1 MTDRR
6 TVAAGVL
13 VLAAVTVVVGSF
25 RTTYEMIFHGY
36 GPDRSVATTL
46 WVVQSDTPVT
56 GQDDEVAYYAAGTP
70 VVLSAALLVLAAV
83 LLFRDKGRALALTGA
98 GALAGIVVYYVTQV
112 LHERTIRE
120 SWPGGGESFEYTFR
134 AGTYLLVAGAVAG
147 LVGAVLAQQRK
158 PREHLEEEA
167 AVVVHQLD
175 ADDDTPPF
183 GIERQ
188 QEPQ

>member
-6 TVAAGVL
+6 KIAPVLL
-13 VLAAVTVVVGSF
+13 VLAAATVVVGSF
-25 RTTYEMIFHGY
+25 QTTYEMVFHGY
-36 GPDRSVATTL
+36 GPDRSVSTSL
-46 WVVQSDTPVT
+46 WVVMSDTPVV

-70 VVLSAALLVLAAV
+70 VALSAALLVLAAV
-83 LLFRDKGRALALTGA
+83 LLFRDRGRAPALVGA
-98 GALAGIVVYYVTQV
+98 GALAGIVFYYVTQV

-120 SWPGGGESFEYTFR
+120 SWPGGGESFEYTFKV
-134 AGTYLLVAGAVAG
+134 GTYLLVAGAVVG

-158 PREHLEEEA
+158 QQQPHEEE